1 VRSLVRDNSFRNRPG
16 PVWYLLAVAAN
27 RSVFQVIFRM
37 ELWRARHGGG
47 ARDNT
52 VNILS
57 LESLFLDNLSA
68 AILI

>member
-1 VRSLVRDNSFRNRPG
+1 
-16 PVWYLLAVAAN
+16 VWYLLAVAAN